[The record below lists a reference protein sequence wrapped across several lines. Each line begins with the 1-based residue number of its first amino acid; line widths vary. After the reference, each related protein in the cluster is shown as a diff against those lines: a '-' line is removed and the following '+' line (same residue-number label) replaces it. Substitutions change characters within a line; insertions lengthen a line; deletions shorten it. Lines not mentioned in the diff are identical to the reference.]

1 MFEIN
6 CVSVH
11 IGTTRAVGYHQPL
24 NKGKNMHT
32 KKTNKKLA
40 VSLLALVTLLT
51 FLVLCT
57 AEDLEPTSGIPL
69 TALQIPSL
77 PFEINESGSYY
88 LTENLNHTSVD
99 TSAIQI
105 NADNVTIDL
114 AGYSIIG
121 PGSSSGTGNNGI
133 YMNGR
138 KNVEIRNG
146 TITNFGNNGIWEENT
161 GNIATGHRIIGVR
174 VLANGNA
181 GISLNSKKNIIKDCT
196 ISDNSFSSSDSG
208 SGIICYDA
216 SIITDNVIYNNSY
229 YSGIIATNGCIIS
242 GNNISK
248 NGFGIRTFHGCSI
261 IGNSCYR
268 NGDCGILALGNGN
281 VIKGNTLLENVIN
294 GIGVEGTFNT
304 IEENVVT
311 YCKVGINFLNSQNF
325 YANNRVMYNATNY
338 NGAIPTG
345 LGDGGGNIEFGI
357 LPIESVSAEV
367 GIYNV
372 QAVTDIAA
380 SS

>member
-1 MFEIN
+1 
-6 CVSVH
+6 
-11 IGTTRAVGYHQPL
+11 
-24 NKGKNMHT
+24 MHT

-40 VSLLALVTLLT
+40 VSLLALVTSLA
-51 FLVLCT
+51 FLVLCMGK
-57 AEDLEPTSGIPL
+57 DLDTVSGIPL
-69 TALQIPSL
+69 TTQQILSL
-77 PFEINESGSYY
+77 PFEINESGSYC
-88 LTENLNHTSVD
+88 LTENLNHTSVN

-114 AGYSIIG
+114 AGYSVIG
-121 PGSSSGTGNNGI
+121 PGSTSGTGNNGI

-161 GNIATGHRIIGVR
+161 GNTATGHRIIGVR
-174 VLANGNA
+174 VLANGGA
-181 GISLNSKKNIIKDCT
+181 GISLNSEKNIIKNCT
-196 ISDNSFSSSDSG
+196 VSDNSFGDNDEG

-216 SIITDNVIYNNSY
+216 SIISDNVIYNNSY

-248 NGFGIRTFHGCSI
+248 NGFGIRTFHGCSVI
-261 IGNSCYR
+261 NNSCYR

-304 IEENVVT
+304 IEDNVVT

-338 NGAIPTG
+338 SGEIPTG
-345 LGDGGGNIEFGI
+345 LGNGGGNIEFGI
-357 LPIESVSAEV
+357 LPSESVSAEV
-367 GIYNV
+367 EIYNV
-372 QAVTDIAA
+372 PAVTDTSA
-380 SS
+380 SG